1 MAKIKDIPKAN
12 RPREKLKKKGSQN
25 LKEAEL
31 LAILLRTGYAGKN
44 VLALAKHLLRE
55 RSMSELFNL
64 SYKDLSKLKGIGE
77 AKAITLQAAF
87 ELSKRALKAG
97 EDDKVII
104 DKAKDAFAQVANL
117 VNKKQEYLVVL
128 YLNGRNQ
135 LIDKEVITIG
145 TLKANLISPR
155 EIFSSALDKTAA
167 FVVLAHNHPSG
178 DETPSSEDMAITKKI
193 VKAGKI
199 MDVEV
204 FDHLIVSQNGYFSFR
219 QKKPEIFK

>member
-167 FVVLAHNHPSG
+167 FVILAHNHPSG